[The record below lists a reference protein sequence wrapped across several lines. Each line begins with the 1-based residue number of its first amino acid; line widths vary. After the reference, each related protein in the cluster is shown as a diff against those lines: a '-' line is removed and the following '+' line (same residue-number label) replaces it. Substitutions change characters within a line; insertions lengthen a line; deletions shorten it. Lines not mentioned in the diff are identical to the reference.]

1 MALWFCRHDPKAG
14 STMVIIT
21 FLPWHDTFLRLLS
34 VLAELRRTDMKDFY
48 QFLTEAYN
56 SGVPDVGSQLKLV
69 YSQGQS
75 HNLNLYYNF
84 VYPKNMI
91 AVFAAMLAER
101 RIIFTSK
108 RLDRLSSCIQA
119 ANAFLYPMMMPE
131 ELGDVVIL
139 NCDKNT
145 FESPFDDVHSMP
157 PEIVAR
163 LKKELSRTSE
173 HMGDRVSKI
182 FLGVLVQLIGGY
194 RDAVEFRD
202 TGKTFN
208 SDKFIDSRPSHLRP
222 FLRKMMELQIFRQF
236 IDERLEMMNT
246 GLGFS
251 DEFEQETVRYA
262 ENRKKLGR
270 FHQFKEKV

>member
-1 MALWFCRHDPKAG
+1 
-14 STMVIIT
+14 
-21 FLPWHDTFLRLLS
+21 
-34 VLAELRRTDMKDFY
+34 
-48 QFLTEAYN
+48 
-56 SGVPDVGSQLKLV
+56 
-69 YSQGQS
+69 
-75 HNLNLYYNF
+75 
-84 VYPKNMI
+84 
-91 AVFAAMLAER
+91 
-101 RIIFTSK
+101 
-108 RLDRLSSCIQA
+108 
-119 ANAFLYPMMMPE
+119 MMPE

-139 NCDKNT
+139 NCDNNT

-157 PEIVAR
+157 PEIVSH
-163 LKKELSRTSE
+163 LKKELNRTNE

-262 ENRKKLGR
+262 EKRKKHGR
-270 FHQFKEKV
+270 FYQFKEKVRKDFLPLNKKRFTLFIIFNLQLF